1 MAKEIDCLESAVD
14 IETGNSQ
21 NVHSEDSLTAKRL
34 EQDIK
39 DREQDRDQ
47 RKEFSIK
54 IFWFLVVYI
63 VVVFAYMFFSGFGLM
78 DNDTSVLITLLT
90 TTTANVIGIFIYD
103 NPQYG
108 LSKSQSFVVYSMLKI
123 SDVTDRG
130 RQ

>member
-90 TTTANVIGIFIYD
+90 TTTANVIGIFILVVKY
-103 NPQYG
+103 
-108 LSKSQSFVVYSMLKI
+108 LFSK
-123 SDVTDRG
+123 
-130 RQ
+130 

>member
-54 IFWFLVVYI
+54 IFWFLVV
-63 VVVFAYMFFSGFGLM
+63 FAYMFFSGFGLM

-90 TTTANVIGIFIYD
+90 TTTANVIGIFILVVKY
-103 NPQYG
+103 
-108 LSKSQSFVVYSMLKI
+108 LFSK
-123 SDVTDRG
+123 
-130 RQ
+130 